1 MDLCCKVMSL
11 LFNMLFRFVIT
22 SFPRSKHI
30 LISWLQSLSTVILEP
45 KIKMGRGDIY
55 MWRCY
60 SLTIYD
66 ILLWTNICPSG
77 RSNTLLTKFVH
88 SLSICLGYIKNV
100 YALLRIS
107 YLGNIYFCIFK
118 KKKKEKSALPFFF
131 ANKYDTIQTFC
142 SFVRLMAS
150 GMAFINKGDHH
161 VCWQHSLLPM
171 WSGSHFL
178 DPLILSFPVL

>member
-60 SLTIYD
+60 SLTLYD

-118 KKKKEKSALPFFF
+118 KKKKKNQPCPFFLLTNMTLYKHF
-131 ANKYDTIQTFC
+131 AA
-142 SFVRLMAS
+142 LL
-150 GMAFINKGDHH
+150 GW
-161 VCWQHSLLPM
+161 WQVAWHL
-171 WSGSHFL
+171 
-178 DPLILSFPVL
+178 